1 MCDDL
6 TTIHNF
12 FQANLVS
19 MTFSNL
25 VIPSRKSSELKQSHY
40 SFVFTLKKKMFSPL
54 SFTSLSPECSPFPP
68 KKETLKC
75 PYLVSS

>member
-12 FQANLVS
+12 FQANLIS

-25 VIPSRKSSELKQSHY
+25 LFPAEKAQS
-40 SFVFTLKKKMFSPL
+40 
-54 SFTSLSPECSPFPP
+54 
-68 KKETLKC
+68 
-75 PYLVSS
+75 